1 MKMRKFKLLTVSLL
15 IITFLLQSITA
26 FAGGETTIRDITWY
40 PDITAPTHPHIW
52 QYAFDDTGHWRECT
66 VCHTITSKQSHN
78 KYPNNGTKYRI
89 TLYQDD
95 AYRDV
100 CNCGWKGPAQ
110 RVIYGRAENYSNS
123 SVFINY
129 ATSLT
134 SFSQVRLISRT
145 EFNQNVSNGTYPERP
160 QGYTFQAISGN
171 NGYVYGGGAIPGL
184 TYYKDRGIKSSLVC
198 AGSYDGFGAK
208 DDKSVATE
216 FSKLCIYASSKSSY
230 SRADFLST
238 IPSSVGANHPMYGMY
253 QKYASMSDYVFN
265 RIMTYFVGMSMHGV
279 SWGCGPQGNHQIIY
293 STAECPGSE
302 MLSFGPGLG
311 CFTANG
317 TQMSMWD
324 ETKGGTCA
332 ICSYT
337 CTGREHLTY
346 IDYEHHGSYGTYLKY
361 GQTTSWGSEHPMY
374 YQSTSN
380 IVSYTRTRW
389 RRNNIGSYQVQA
401 QIRPASSRNCVVDS
415 RGNQYAGYGQTYT
428 TQWHDV
434 PITDSLHGSWY
445 TWVTNYWVYDS
456 SWRGQRQIGIYCPYA
471 VVDVVD
477 PVAYGTGNA
486 SYWQLTG
493 NGTVSKTSAQ
503 ATIKCTFQDSKDYS
517 ANEIFV
523 HLLDSDG
530 KTFIPQ
536 DNGVEWKG
544 LNVLSGNLW
553 QGVLDVPTEVNGT
566 KTIYVQ
572 AKDSTGNLS
581 AKIPIQVSYIDAKGP
596 TLTMSALD
604 KPNTEWTRTKTITIS
619 GKDAFNNVKI
629 GLSETPDGMVIVSND
644 EYGFSRTITF
654 TGNVTDPKAVA
665 IFGQDFTGNLTNKD
679 ITVAKLDNTIPVVKY
694 EKQTEY
700 NGYTDVTLSGT
711 DYQITSKS
719 NKDNGSGVK
728 YYGVST
734 SPDVEPTEWQTSPV
748 VKITETGTYYFWDKD
763 GVDWVSEPT
772 EGIYVPV
779 RWTLT
784 FDYDKPDIS
793 TNPMTDNSPAYK
805 TVTHLEQTGSLPSPK
820 IQGWTFLGWKIY
832 DADEQTRPNKIIT
845 YDRQDVFENNTRQYD
860 PHAIDLLYSTIWKW
874 KEDKTAQAEWREN
887 RYTVIYDDQQGNEYH
902 NNVTYLYDH
911 SYEAPTQEESGFER
925 PGYYI
930 AYWSESKRGGT
941 KFDRFW
947 SKDVDWPVGE
957 NGVQQYFKNLTDV
970 DGDIVRLYAIWKPIP
985 YTIRLH
991 DNYLFAATPYK
1002 DYEVNYET
1010 KFTFPNPKLW
1020 DHNATH
1026 VGYDRESQTFVNP
1039 EWKWSDTVASLTVER
1054 NAIVSI
1060 YMIWDNPPTIT
1071 CNSEIYLNAQ
1081 EVVSHGLTENDA
1093 SVTRSQLEAW
1103 LLTKCTANDWEYQY
1117 RYGSNQVPPGTNHGY
1132 TLKVSAFDPAGI
1144 TAEVDGATA
1153 VVYYVTFEVTD
1164 DAGQTATASSTV
1176 FVSDKVNILVN

>member
-1 MKMRKFKLLTVSLL
+1 MKLHKFRLLTVSLL
-15 IITFLLQSITA
+15 ILTFLLQSLTA

-40 PDITAPTHPHIW
+40 PDITAPTHPHMW
-52 QYAFDDTGHWRECT
+52 QYAFNDSGHWRECT
-66 VCHTITSKQSHN
+66 VCHTITGKSAHS

-89 TLYQDD
+89 SLYQDD
-95 AYRDV
+95 AYRDI

-110 RVIYGRAENYSNS
+110 RVIYGRAENYTNS
-123 SVFINY
+123 SVFLDVYVGVVN
-129 ATSLT
+129 
-134 SFSQVRLISRT
+134 FSNVRLITRS
-145 EFNQNVSNGTYPERP
+145 EFDQNVSDGTYVSRP
-160 QGYTFQAISGN
+160 QNYTFQAVSGN
-171 NGYVYGGGAIPGL
+171 TGYVYGGGAIPG
-184 TYYKDRGIKSSLVC
+184 TSNWTGHGIKSSLVC
-198 AGSYDGFGAK
+198 AGSYDGYGSR
-208 DDKSVATE
+208 DQTTITVE
-216 FSKLCIYASSKSSY
+216 FSKLCIYASSKNSY

-238 IPSSVGANHPMYGMY
+238 IPNNVGSRHPMYGMY
-253 QKYASMSDYVFN
+253 QKYAQMSDYVFN
-265 RIMTYFVGMSMHGV
+265 RIMTYFVGMSMHGT
-279 SWGCGPQGNHQIIY
+279 SWGCGNYGDHRIIY
-293 STAECPGSE
+293 QTAECPGSE
-302 MLSFGPGLG
+302 VFGFPNGQG
-311 CFTANG
+311 CITAEG
-317 TQMSMWD
+317 KAMSMWD

-332 ICSYT
+332 ICGSS
-337 CTGREHLTY
+337 CTGREHLTMTDYTDHGNYGQY
-346 IDYEHHGSYGTYLKY
+346 IKY
-361 GQTTSWGSEHPMY
+361 GKVTDWGSEYPMY
-374 YQSTSN
+374 YQSVNN
-380 IVSYTRTRW
+380 IIGYSKTRW
-389 RRNNIGSYQVQA
+389 RRNGIDSYQVQV
-401 QIRPASSRNCVVDS
+401 QVRPASSKQRIVDAS
-415 RGNQYAGYGQTYT
+415 GNPYAGWGQTYT
-428 TQWHDV
+428 SGWHD
-434 PITDSLHGSWY
+434 ITIVDSFKSAYWQ
-445 TWVTNYWVYDS
+445 WVADYWIYDQLYQ
-456 SWRGQRQIGIYCPYA
+456 GQRQLAVYCPYA

-477 PVAYGTGNA
+477 PVAYGTNNS

-493 NGTVSKTSAQ
+493 NGTTSKTSTQ

-517 ANEIFV
+517 ANEIYV

-596 TLTMSALD
+596 TLSFSALD
-604 KPNTEWTRTKTITIS
+604 KPNTEWTRTKSITIT
-619 GKDAFNNVKI
+619 GRDAFNNVKI
-629 GLSETPDGMVIVSND
+629 GLSEKPDGMVIVSND

-654 TGNVTDPKAVA
+654 TGNVTDPKAIA
-665 IFGQDFTGNLTNKD
+665 IFGQDFTGNMTNRD
-679 ITVAKLDNTIPVVKY
+679 ITIAKLDNTIPVVKY
-694 EKQTEY
+694 EKQDKY
-700 NGYTDVTLSGT
+700 NGYTNVTLSGT

-719 NKDNGSGVK
+719 NKDAGSGVK

-763 GVDWVSEPT
+763 GVEWVSKPT

-779 RWTLT
+779 QWKLT
-784 FDYDKPDIS
+784 FDFDKPDIS
-793 TNPMTDNSPAYK
+793 TNPLTDNSPAYK
-805 TVTHLEQTGSLPSPK
+805 IVTHLEQTGALPSPK
-820 IQGWTFLGWKIY
+820 IKGWTFLGWKIY
-832 DADEQTRPNKIIT
+832 DAVESTRPNKIIT
-845 YDRQDVFENNTRQYD
+845 YDRQDVFENNTRTYD
-860 PHAIDLLYSTIWKW
+860 KNAIDLFYSTIWKW
-874 KEDKTAQAEWREN
+874 KENKTAQAEWREN
-887 RYTVIYDDQQGNEYH
+887 RYTIVYDDQHGNEYH
-902 NNVTYLYDH
+902 NGVTYLYDH

-930 AYWSESKRGGT
+930 AYWSPHKKGSTNYERY
-941 KFDRFW
+941 W

-957 NGVQQYFKNLTDV
+957 NSVQQHFKNLTDQ
-970 DGDIVRLYAIWKPIP
+970 DGGVVRLYAIWKPIP

-1010 KFTFPNPKLW
+1010 KFIFPNPKLW
-1020 DHNATH
+1020 EHNATH
-1026 VGYDRESQTFVNP
+1026 IGYDRESQTFVNP

-1054 NAIVSI
+1054 NAIVPI

-1071 CNSEIYLNAQ
+1071 CNPEIYLNAQ

-1103 LLTKCTANDWEYQY
+1103 LLTKCTATDWEYQF
-1117 RYGSNQVPPGTNHGY
+1117 RYGSNQVPPGSNHGY

-1153 VVYYVTFEVTD
+1153 AIYYVTFEVTD
-1164 DAGQTATASSTV
+1164 DSGQIATASSTV